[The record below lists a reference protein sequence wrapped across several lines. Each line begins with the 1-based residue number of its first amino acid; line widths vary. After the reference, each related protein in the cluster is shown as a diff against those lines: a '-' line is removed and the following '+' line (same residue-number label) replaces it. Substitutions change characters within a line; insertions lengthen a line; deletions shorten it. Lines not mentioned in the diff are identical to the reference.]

1 MISGDNRQTAEG
13 IARSAGLE
21 HFEAEIKPEQKE
33 VIIDSFRRAGYVTAM
48 VGDGINDAPALAA
61 ADVGI
66 SIGSGT
72 DVAIESSDV
81 VLIRSNLNSIIDM
94 FAISKATMKVI
105 KRNLFWAFFYNIA
118 AIPIA
123 AGVFYPWFGISFS
136 PAIAAA
142 AMAMSSIMVVTNSIR
157 LNYKAL

>member
-1 MISGDNRQTAEG
+1 
-13 IARSAGLE
+13 
-21 HFEAEIKPEQKE
+21 
-33 VIIDSFRRAGYVTAM
+33 
-48 VGDGINDAPALAA
+48 
-61 ADVGI
+61 
-66 SIGSGT
+66 
-72 DVAIESSDV
+72 
-81 VLIRSNLNSIIDM
+81 
-94 FAISKATMKVI
+94 MKVI

-142 AMAMSSIMVVTNSIR
+142 AMAMSSIMVVTNSLR